1 MLNLANT
8 VTAIRLSFFFIF
20 LYFVQYLTRDNVLLY
35 LVSLFVIFFMDC
47 VDGFIARR
55 YSMESSFGAFFD
67 IYSDRIIE
75 SLLWFLFYFK
85 SLVGVDI
92 IFLILIRIATVD
104 LIRLLLFKSNGDV
117 PFKQLNTKLSEF
129 LISNKVIKFTYGS
142 LKLWTFS
149 VLLFFSS
156 VNNDELTTN
165 EKLLVNVS
173 VYITVVFMIVRGLPV
188 ILEYFYSRSSSS

>member
-1 MLNLANT
+1 
-8 VTAIRLSFFFIF
+8 
-20 LYFVQYLTRDNVLLY
+20 
-35 LVSLFVIFFMDC
+35 MDC

-85 SLVGVDI
+85 SLVGVDV

-188 ILEYFYSRSSSS
+188 IFEYFYSRSSSS